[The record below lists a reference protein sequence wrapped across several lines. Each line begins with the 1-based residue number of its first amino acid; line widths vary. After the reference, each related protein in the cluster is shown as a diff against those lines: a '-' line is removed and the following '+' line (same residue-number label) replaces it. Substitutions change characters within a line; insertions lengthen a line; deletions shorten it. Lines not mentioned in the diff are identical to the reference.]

1 MKGTTLLASSMAL
14 AVWLWHRLVA
24 LMDPGRWSNLQI
36 ILNVTLQRSQQP
48 AIMLHHIMLEHH
60 HASLGSFPMIPKFP
74 ISSSPWHAWRRSC
87 LVMDHVQQ
95 LASRPPMS
103 SSPWLHGDRAI
114 MHGSATCEGNACKLS
129 MSPPWT
135 AINSSCCVLE
145 ESMVRWHALVGPVHW
160 SMMWKSSLLVK

>member
-1 MKGTTLLASSMAL
+1 MKGTTLPASSMAL

-48 AIMLHHIMLEHH
+48 AMMLHHIMLEHH

-87 LVMDHVQQ
+87 LVIDHVQ
-95 LASRPPMS
+95 
-103 SSPWLHGDRAI
+103 
-114 MHGSATCEGNACKLS
+114 
-129 MSPPWT
+129 
-135 AINSSCCVLE
+135 
-145 ESMVRWHALVGPVHW
+145 
-160 SMMWKSSLLVK
+160 

>member
-74 ISSSPWHAWRRSC
+74 ISSFPWHAWRRSC
-87 LVMDHVQQ
+87 
-95 LASRPPMS
+95 
-103 SSPWLHGDRAI
+103 
-114 MHGSATCEGNACKLS
+114 HGSCAVAGIQASHVLFSMAPWGQGYHARVGQQMACKGNACKL
-129 MSPPWT
+129 P
-135 AINSSCCVLE
+135 C
-145 ESMVRWHALVGPVHW
+145 RHHGQR
-160 SMMWKSSLLVK
+160 